1 MVTADERDRKTLGT
15 ESTST
20 TDTVKVGVSIS
31 RKIVVDRQV
40 DTFNVD
46 TTSKDIGGD
55 ADSLVEL
62 LEFLVALDTI

>member
-1 MVTADERDRKTLGT
+1 LVTADERDRKTLGT